1 MTADTANAAN
11 AANAADAAD
20 AAGTAESGAG
30 GLRAGYAA
38 VEITPPAGTD
48 MTGFIAREGPCLGRR
63 DPLEV
68 RALVFEDAAG
78 RRVALAA
85 CDLIGLGR
93 HLVARVRR
101 RVAGVTGI
109 PPEGQLFN
117 CSHTHAGPETGVLTT
132 IGLPDPEYLATLEA
146 RLGDALIAAAAR
158 LVPVRLHLGATE
170 VPDGLA
176 LNRVY
181 RRVDQPG
188 RYDRQLVA
196 VRIEP
201 LATIVAF
208 ACHAVAL
215 GSGERY
221 AAADFVA
228 PLRRELE
235 SDGGLPLVY
244 LNGCG
249 GDVNPA
255 GMDARGA
262 DACEALGTGLARAA
276 RAALAAA
283 TAVPD
288 AAPTVAGL
296 QQWVDLPFQP
306 LRTPDEAAALLA
318 AGRERIAG
326 LTPGSPAFRGTRV
339 TEVEYPL
346 RLLRLHYGSET
357 LPEIR
362 AEVQALK
369 IGPLAVVALPGEI
382 FSSLGRA
389 IKDGSPF
396 GAPRTL
402 VAGWANDNVG
412 YVPDADAYPLGGY
425 EVDLASRYYGYPA
438 GWAPAA
444 GEGLVSAA
452 GRLLERLAGA

>member
-1 MTADTANAAN
+1 MSGASGGA
-11 AANAADAAD
+11 
-20 AAGTAESGAG
+20 GAG

-38 VEITPPAGTD
+38 AEITPPAGTE
-48 MTGFIAREGPCLGRR
+48 MTGFIAREGPSLGRR
-63 DPLEV
+63 DPLEA

-78 RRVALAA
+78 HRAAVVA

-93 HLVARVRR
+93 HLVARVRA
-101 RVAGVTGI
+101 RVAAATGV
-109 PPEGQLFN
+109 PPEAQLFN

-132 IGLPDPEYLATLEA
+132 IGVPAPAYLRDLET
-146 RLGDALIAAAAR
+146 RLGDVLIAAAAA
-158 LVPVRLHLGATE
+158 LVPVRLRVGATE
-170 VPDGLA
+170 VPDGLV

-181 RRVDQPG
+181 RRIDQPG

-196 VRIEP
+196 VRVEP
-201 LATIVAF
+201 LATVVAF

-215 GSGERY
+215 GAGERH
-221 AAADFVA
+221 ASADFVA
-228 PLRRELE
+228 PLRREL
-235 SDGGLPLVY
+235 DAAGPPVLY

-255 GMDARGA
+255 GMDSRGA
-262 DACEALGTGLARAA
+262 ASCEALGAGLAGAA
-276 RAALAAA
+276 RAALEVARP
-283 TAVPD
+283 VPD
-288 AAPTVAGL
+288 AAPGVAAL

-306 LRTPDEAAALLA
+306 LRPAAEAAALLA
-318 AGRERIAG
+318 AGRERLAT
-326 LTPGSPAFRGTRV
+326 LPPDSPAYRGTRV

-357 LPEIR
+357 LPAVR

-389 IKDGSPF
+389 IKDASPF
-396 GAPRTL
+396 AAPRTL

-438 GWAPAA
+438 GWAPEAGRSLVAA
-444 GEGLVSAA
+444 AT
-452 GRLLERLAGA
+452 RLLERLADA